1 MTELTDH
8 ASKSFYRQALR
19 TIQQSGIPFLV
30 GGAFALESYT
40 GVVRRTKDLDVFV
53 HREHVELLMQVLA
66 ERGYDT
72 EVRFPHWICKARQGD
87 HVIDLIF
94 GSGNGICAVDAKW
107 FSEAPKVTLLEES
120 VFLVPVE
127 EMIWSKAFVMDRE
140 RYDGADI
147 AHLLHACAQT
157 LDWPRLLW
165 RFNPHWR
172 VLLSHLI
179 LFGYVYPGR
188 RLQVPRWLMSEL
200 LRRLEVEMT
209 SMPSDRAV
217 CQGTLLSWAQYL
229 DYIERGEYEDARH
242 PPRGALTVEETA
254 FVTTQFRN
262 EQDIGSDTASLSGR
276 RTPPRPE
283 PGPATQSH
291 KSAA

>member
-1 MTELTDH
+1 ME
-8 ASKSFYRQALR
+8 R
-19 TIQQSGIPFLV
+19 
-30 GGAFALESYT
+30 YT
-40 GVVRRTKDLDVFV
+40 GVVRRTNDLDVFV
-53 HREHVELLMQVLA
+53 HREHVEPLMRVLA
-66 ERGYDT
+66 EKGYGT

-87 HVIDLIF
+87 HIIDLIF

-107 FSEAPKVTLLEES
+107 FSEATKVTLLEES

-147 AHLLHACAQT
+147 AHLLHACSQT
-157 LDWPRLLW
+157 LDWPGLLW

-200 LRRLEVEMT
+200 IRRLEVEMT
-209 SMPSDRAV
+209 SMPSDRKV
-217 CQGTLLSWAQYL
+217 CQGTLLSWSQYL

-242 PPRGALTVEETA
+242 PPRGALTVEEAA
-254 FVTTQFRN
+254 FVTKQFRK
-262 EQDIGSDTASLSGR
+262 EQDIDST
-276 RTPPRPE
+276 TPWRKPTQPRPQ
-283 PGPATQSH
+283 PGQETQSH